1 MLAYMQIF
9 KQSIPV
15 CFAMFLIFCA
25 HGCGTAKRSDIKNDE
40 QFEYNSEISIYELP
54 KRLISDYS
62 DMQEDDTV
70 SWFWIKTGFGMNLC
84 RTVKIYPMK
93 NYSQT
98 EYPWAEEKLETALKE
113 IFNPIEG
120 NQQGKIDI
128 GVMAAI
134 VEMKPKLGIIK
145 RFFPSIDAYPNIEIE
160 IAIFEET
167 SKTILLKLCH
177 FKKGKDFEEALHGI
191 IQDLEVFFTKKI

>member
-1 MLAYMQIF
+1 L
-9 KQSIPV
+9 
-15 CFAMFLIFCA
+15 
-25 HGCGTAKRSDIKNDE
+25 
-40 QFEYNSEISIYELP
+40 
-54 KRLISDYS
+54 
-62 DMQEDDTV
+62 
-70 SWFWIKTGFGMNLC
+70 NLC
-84 RTVKIYPMK
+84 KTVKIYPLR
-93 NYSQT
+93 NYGQT
-98 EYPWAEEKLETALKE
+98 DYPWAEEKLETVLKE

-167 SKTILLKLCH
+167 SKTILFKLCH
-177 FKKGKDFEEALHGI
+177 FKKAKDFEEALLGI
-191 IQDLEVFFTKKI
+191 IQDLEVFFSKKI